1 MPQPSVRQAD
11 LFSRV
16 GTLLSTSFNR
26 GMQLEAIAALLGHIK
41 HRKMEMTLIY
51 ARIANRVI
59 ADEYAADGRSR
70 FHCAALSLDARRRA
84 SPAAYRAAG
93 KERHHKHWGR
103 GPVPFGFHG
112 AWIPQAPPLA
122 GEPSSPHDHWRRA
135 TSGPARGLRQA
146 LSQLCRGSA
155 FGGRAQGRSA
165 GAAAGAAGGRL
176 TGLGR
181 APRHDAAGPGRMG
194 DLHPAGLGLG

>member
-1 MPQPSVRQAD
+1 M
-11 LFSRV
+11 
-16 GTLLSTSFNR
+16 LSTSFNR

-112 AWIPQAPPLA
+112 AWIPQASAA
-122 GEPSSPHDHWRRA
+122 GRRTIQPHHDHWRRA
-135 TSGPARGLRQA
+135 TSPARGLRQA
-146 LSQLCRGSA
+146 HRSSVLDQLSVAGHRGVQSVPPPVLPAGASPGSA
-155 FGGRAQGRSA
+155 VLPGTMWLPPAARVTFTRRAWALGDAGMVRCRTPSA
-165 GAAAGAAGGRL
+165 
-176 TGLGR
+176 
-181 APRHDAAGPGRMG
+181 
-194 DLHPAGLGLG
+194 